1 MKVVEIICRKNQ
13 DRGWLKKKK
22 KIKIEDA
29 LIWIVSLKSLESPSL
44 HNPSALSSWASV
56 LMIKEKLGGL

>member
-1 MKVVEIICRKNQ
+1 MKVVEIICRKKSRQ
-13 DRGWLKKKK
+13 KKK

-29 LIWIVSLKSLESPSL
+29 IIWIVSLKSLDSPSL

-56 LMIKEKLGGL
+56 LMIKEKLGRL